1 MNTHHMTTVF
11 LVRRPDT
18 PLQHVFHRLGVG
30 SPSLRVRNE
39 CILDG
44 GNGQL
49 AVGAH
54 GSSILFSRLTR
65 INASFVLLAQ
75 EAEAGFGRP
84 ALAPTFFEVAL
95 KLRNGFPG
103 PDTNVGARNV
113 SLNNKVRFTL
123 APANYHFGTRRNF
136 HLN

>member
-1 MNTHHMTTVF
+1 MGTHHISAVF

-18 PLQHVFHRLGVG
+18 PIQHIFHRLGVG
-30 SPSLRVRNE
+30 LPGLRVRNE
-39 CILDG
+39 LILDG

-54 GSSILFSRLTR
+54 GSRILFSCPTL

-75 EAEAGFGRP
+75 EAEAGLGRP

-95 KLRNGFPG
+95 KLRNGI
-103 PDTNVGARNV
+103 PDPDASVGA
-113 SLNNKVRFTL
+113 
-123 APANYHFGTRRNF
+123 
-136 HLN
+136 